1 MEKVKSRIGI
11 FTRFCT
17 VGMGN
22 TLIDFS
28 VFFILV
34 SIGMPYLVA
43 QILAY
48 LAGMTNS
55 YIWNRLWTFRMKQ
68 RVNLQEMARFLF
80 INLASLTIAFLILSY
95 IYEVS
100 GMPLFWSKG
109 IATASGML
117 VTFIGSRY
125 WVFKLITTKRKYQEN

>member
-1 MEKVKSRIGI
+1 MKKVKNRIGI
-11 FTRFCT
+11 ATRFCT

-22 TLIDFS
+22 TLIDFT
-28 VFFILV
+28 VFFLLV
-34 SIGMPYLVA
+34 SIGIPYLVA

-55 YIWNRLWTFRMKQ
+55 YIWNRLWTFQMKQ
-68 RVNLQEMARFLF
+68 RVNLQEMARFVL

-95 IYEVS
+95 IYEVR

-125 WVFKLITTKRKYQEN
+125 WVFKVITANQNY